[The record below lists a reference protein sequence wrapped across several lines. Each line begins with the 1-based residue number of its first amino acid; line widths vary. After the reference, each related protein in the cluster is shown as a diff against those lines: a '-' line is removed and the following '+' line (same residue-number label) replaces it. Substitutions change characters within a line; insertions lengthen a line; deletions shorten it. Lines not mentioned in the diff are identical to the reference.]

1 MNATHDPA
9 RPKSTSITGY
19 AITPVGP
26 DDRAAL
32 CDLFRRSSV
41 DTRYAR
47 FHHMVADFPHHYLAD
62 VTCTR
67 CPHLALAARLP
78 EGDMIGLASAGITDP
93 DTAEIAVWVRD
104 DWQHRHVGTT
114 LVTDLLNRLAK
125 AGLTSAT
132 AIVST
137 TNTGAR
143 ALVQRLAPH
152 ATTRRL
158 DLATVEV
165 RIPLD
170 RPGSAGRRPRART
183 RRAVQLASL
192 LTGGLLVL
200 AGCALA
206 APTSPTAATA
216 AEDELNPLIISAPS
230 PDPIPVKGTDE
241 RYHVA
246 YELTVLNAAPR
257 AAVLTA
263 VDTLAADHTLL
274 GHVEGDELVART
286 QLVGAADRTPAPVTS
301 LPAGATAV
309 LLLDD
314 RYPSS
319 SAVPTDVTHRI
330 EATFAPARDDQVPL
344 AAAYPDRVNQD
355 GGNIHIARREPIVI
369 GPPLQGDDWVA
380 LNACCT
386 VSHHRGSL
394 LPLDGRIN
402 ATERYAIDWVRFDLT
417 APTLMDLERGEIAT
431 YSGDPTRAESYR
443 AYNQPVLAVADA
455 TVVAV
460 TADMPDTPPRTVF
473 TGTRLDHYGGNH
485 IVLDLGD
492 GHYAF
497 YAHLKPNSASVRV
510 GDHVRKGQ
518 QLARIGNSGNS
529 TEPHLHFHLT
539 TTPLPYTGDNIPYEI
554 DHTQYLGTVTPTGLA
569 DTPARG
575 ERTNQLPLAFSAA
588 AFPATSAP

>member
-1 MNATHDPA
+1 MNIDHAPTRA
-9 RPKSTSITGY
+9 QSTSTTGY
-19 AITPVGP
+19 TITPVGP

-47 FHHMVADFPHHYLAD
+47 FHHMVADFPHRYLAD

-67 CPHLALAARLP
+67 CPHLALGARRP
-78 EGDMIGLASAGITDP
+78 DGDMVGLASASSAGP

-104 DWQHRHVGTT
+104 DWQHRHVGTA
-114 LVTDLLNRLAK
+114 LVTELLHRLAD
-125 AGLTSAT
+125 AGRTSAT

-143 ALVQRLAPH
+143 ALIERLAPH

-158 DLATVEV
+158 DLATLEV
-165 RIPLD
+165 RIPLPQ
-170 RPGSAGRRPRART
+170 PGSAARRPRAHI
-183 RRAVQLASL
+183 RRAVQLTSL
-192 LTGGLLVL
+192 LAGGLLVL
-200 AGCALA
+200 AGCALP
-206 APTSPTAATA
+206 APTSPTPAAA
-216 AEDELNPLIISAPS
+216 AEDALSPLIVSAMS
-230 PDPIPVKGTDE
+230 PDPVPVKGTDE

-257 AAVLTA
+257 PATLTA
-263 VDTLAADHTLL
+263 VDTLTADHTVL

-286 QLVGAADRTPAPVTS
+286 QLVGAADRKPAPVAS
-301 LPAGATAV
+301 LPAGGTAV

-314 RYPSS
+314 RFAAASD
-319 SAVPTDVTHRI
+319 VPTNVTHRI
-330 EATFAPARDDQVPL
+330 DATFTPARDDQVPL
-344 AAAYPDRVNQD
+344 AAAYPDRVSQD
-355 GGNIHIARREPIVI
+355 GGNVHIAQREPIVI

-431 YSGDPTRAESYR
+431 YRGDPTRAESYR
-443 AYNQPVLAVADA
+443 AYDQPVLAVADA

-460 TADMPDTPPRTVF
+460 TSDMPDTPPRTVF
-473 TGTRLDHYGGNH
+473 TGTRLNQYGGNH
-485 IVLDLGD
+485 IVLNLGN
-492 GHYAF
+492 GSYAF
-497 YAHLKPNSASVRV
+497 YAHLKPNSASVRI

-518 QLARIGNSGNS
+518 QLARTGNSGNS

-569 DTPARG
+569 DTRARG
-575 ERTNQLPLAFSAA
+575 ERTDQLPLAFSAA
-588 AFPATSAP
+588 AFHVTSQP

>member
-1 MNATHDPA
+1 MNTQTHPT
-9 RPKSTSITGY
+9 STTSYT
-19 AITPVGP
+19 ITPVGP

-32 CDLFRRSSV
+32 SDLFRRSSI

-47 FHHMVADFPHHYLAD
+47 FHHMVADFPHQYLAD
-62 VTCTR
+62 VTCTS

-78 EGDMIGLASAGITDP
+78 DAEMIGLASASSTGP

-104 DWQHRHVGTT
+104 DWQHRHVGTA
-114 LVTDLLNRLAK
+114 LVADLLHRLAN
-125 AGLTSAT
+125 AGRTSAT

-143 ALVQRLAPH
+143 ALLEKLAPH

-158 DLATVEV
+158 DLTTLEV
-165 RIPLD
+165 RIPLQQRRSTA
-170 RPGSAGRRPRART
+170 RPPRART
-183 RRAVQLASL
+183 RRAVQLTSL
-192 LTGGLLVL
+192 LACGLLVL
-200 AGCALA
+200 AGCALP
-206 APTSPTAATA
+206 APDSPTAAAA
-216 AEDELNPLIISAPS
+216 AEDELSPLIISAAG

-257 AAVLTA
+257 PATLTA
-263 VDTLAADHTLL
+263 VDTLAADHTVL

-286 QLVGAADRTPAPVTS
+286 QLVGTADRRPAPVTS

-314 RYPSS
+314 RYPPS
-319 SAVPTDVTHRI
+319 SAVPADVTHRI
-330 EATFAPARDDQVPL
+330 EATFAPPRDDQVPL
-344 AAAYPDRVNQD
+344 AAAYPDRVDED

-369 GPPLQGDDWVA
+369 GPPLKGDNWVA

-402 ATERYAIDWVRFDLT
+402 AAERYAIDWVRFDLT

-431 YSGDPTRAESYR
+431 YSGDATRAASYR
-443 AYNQPVLAVADA
+443 AYDQPVLAVADA

-460 TADMPDTPPRTVF
+460 TSDLPDTPPRTVF
-473 TGTRLDHYGGNH
+473 TSTRLDDYGGNH
-485 IVLDLGD
+485 IVLDLGN
-492 GHYAF
+492 GSYAF
-497 YAHLKPNSASVRV
+497 YSHLKPGSASVRV

-554 DHTQYLGTVTPTGLA
+554 DHTRYLGTVTPTGLA

-575 ERTNQLPLAFSAA
+575 ERTDQLPLAFSAT
-588 AFPATSAP
+588 AFPTTSPT